1 MFWVYQGQKSGHFS
15 SQLSFKN
22 YTLYSM
28 LYLESM
34 KIILKIPLKV
44 CFVGEWEVISEEFMQ
59 KKATN

>member
-1 MFWVYQGQKSGHFS
+1 
-15 SQLSFKN
+15 
-22 YTLYSM
+22 M

-59 KKATN
+59 KKATNWNYQTHGDILFNRVKPE